1 MSRTNPFKKKRRVA
15 NRTLLVYG
23 EGMCEEMFL
32 RHIKSLY
39 SYDTNIAV
47 TIRKGKGGTAVDVI
61 IDADKVPGD
70 FEKKVVVLDNDKT
83 SEEMQ
88 KARKEAKN
96 RGMILI
102 ENTPCVEALL
112 LSVLESGI
120 EFSAKTSVWCKK
132 EFESKYIDK
141 KKRGDKE
148 EYDKYFSKKVLDFRR
163 LNIKELNAIILLME
177 GKFK

>member
-32 RHIKSLY
+32 RHIKGLY
-39 SYDTNIAV
+39 SYNTNIAV
-47 TIRKGKGGTAVDVI
+47 TIRKGKGGTAVDVV

-70 FEKKVVVLDNDKT
+70 FEKRVVVLDNDKKA
-83 SEEMQ
+83 EEMHQ
-88 KARKEAKN
+88 ARKEAKN

-102 ENTPCVEALL
+102 ENTPCIEALL
-112 LSVLESGI
+112 LSILESSI
-120 EFSAKTSVWCKK
+120 EFSTKTSLWCKK
-132 EFESKYIDK
+132 EFESKYVDK

-148 EYDKYFSKKVLDFRR
+148 EYDKYFSKKVLDSRR
-163 LNIKELNAIILLME
+163 LDIRELNAIILLLE
-177 GKFK
+177 GKLK